1 MYFPLGC
8 RRTMEGYLTDI
19 ICWRH
24 FKYVE
29 YVVRVPVKTNS
40 ANVDGHH
47 YERAQTQ
54 QTLLDKK
61 CCAAPLLWNI
71 NSYCIHVCDTRWKCI
86 HHVDLNNPILC
97 FFWTTN
103 IHSTCH
109 KKLHGVWEYW
119 NCSWLKLHMLPC
131 GSWHTGCVTNGI
143 VSGISRLARPGK
155 TESMC

>member
-19 ICWRH
+19 LCWWR

-29 YVVRVPVKTNS
+29 YVGRVPVKTNS

-61 CCAAPLLWNI
+61 CCAAPLL
-71 NSYCIHVCDTRWKCI
+71 
-86 HHVDLNNPILC
+86 
-97 FFWTTN
+97 
-103 IHSTCH
+103 
-109 KKLHGVWEYW
+109 
-119 NCSWLKLHMLPC
+119 
-131 GSWHTGCVTNGI
+131 
-143 VSGISRLARPGK
+143 
-155 TESMC
+155 